1 MQKVAVRKKNE
12 KKCAVTTGYLN
23 SDWFKCTSCGYT
35 VRMLS
40 LRDSATC
47 SQCGGRMERIWRQQL
62 YLSPSVIS
70 SVRDELQKYPN
81 VETGGVFLGYRRRGH
96 YCVLESICGGELA
109 IRKKGT
115 FVPDWIYINQ
125 IVRQRLKVSDSL
137 CFLGIWHK
145 HNHSLEPAFSKAD
158 IDMHNALLKANGY
171 ALSCLFQKHEDGT
184 YAMQYIRDHSKPRFW
199 VSRRG

>member
-1 MQKVAVRKKNE
+1 M
-12 KKCAVTTGYLN
+12 GYH
-23 SDWFKCTSCGYT
+23 G
-35 VRMLS
+35 
-40 LRDSATC
+40 
-47 SQCGGRMERIWRQQL
+47 
-62 YLSPSVIS
+62 
-70 SVRDELQKYPN
+70 
-81 VETGGVFLGYRRRGH
+81 RGH
-96 YCVLESICGGELA
+96 YYVLESICGGELA

-145 HNHSLEPAFSKAD
+145 HNHLLEPAFSKAD

-199 VSRRG
+199 ISRRR